1 MDPIVPTPEQ
11 IASAVACAK
20 AKIAAADIPGFIRPM
35 ITDALI
41 ESNVTDI
48 LTAGF
53 NPREATS

>member
-1 MDPIVPTPEQ
+1 MDPIVPTPAQ

-20 AKIAAADIPGFIRPM
+20 EKIAAADIPGFIRQM

-48 LTAGF
+48 LTAGL
-53 NPREATS
+53 NPPTS